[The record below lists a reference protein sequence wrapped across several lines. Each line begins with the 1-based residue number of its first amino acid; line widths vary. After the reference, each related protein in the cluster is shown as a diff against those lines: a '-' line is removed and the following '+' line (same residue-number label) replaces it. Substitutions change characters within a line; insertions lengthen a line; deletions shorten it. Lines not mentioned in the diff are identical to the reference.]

1 MSNRYWLLAIPCLFQ
16 LLLTYQFGLGV
27 DEAHYM
33 LYSKYLDLSY
43 FDHPPLVGWV
53 HYFFNVA
60 FGWNEFA
67 ARIPAIV
74 FGYLAAVLAFDY
86 LKRKGFSDDAA
97 FAGAT
102 SLNVS
107 FLLFALHLFLLP
119 DTFLVSGIFILLLV
133 TERVAE
139 QGKLKDWIFLGVTM
153 GLLGLAK
160 YTAVLFVI
168 PVVMYLRERRGGH
181 LYQERGA
188 YYAVA
193 LATFCISP
201 VLVWNEAHS
210 WLSFKY
216 QVLHVGGGS
225 SYRPM
230 AFLESL
236 AGQIGG
242 YNPLLFFFAFWAYRM
257 CWKKRDAYRLEFYTL
272 TTLLIFFVLASFKE
286 PILPHWTAPFFAI
299 TLPLGVAHFP
309 KRFLPIAAV
318 TWLLYFVVHTELSMH
333 WIKAATPAYR
343 DIWGYQQIAEDIMAN
358 TAPDTG
364 VAVTNWTYGSRIMF
378 YTRGKR
384 DLFVL
389 DDRVDQFD
397 LWQNG
402 SPIGRNILLLLFSM
416 DNDTA
421 KRFACKSKED
431 KGVLRIDV
439 GADEVYS
446 VQMVLCRGFGL

>member
-1 MSNRYWLLAIPCLFQ
+1 VANRYWLLAIPCLFQ

-60 FGWNEFA
+60 FGWNEVA
-67 ARIPAIV
+67 ARIPAIL
-74 FGYLAAVLAFDY
+74 FGYLAAVLAFNY
-86 LKRKGFSDDAA
+86 IKRKGFSDDAA

-102 SLNVS
+102 ALNVS

-119 DTFLVSGIFILLLV
+119 DTFLVSGIFFVLLF
-133 TERVAE
+133 TERVAAE
-139 QGKLKDWIFLGVTM
+139 GKTKDWILLGITM

-160 YTAVLFVI
+160 YTSVLLVI
-168 PVVMYLRERRGGH
+168 PVVMYIREKRGAH
-181 LYQERGA
+181 LYIEHAA
-188 YYAVA
+188 YYALAIA
-193 LATFCISP
+193 LFLISP
-201 VLVWNEAHS
+201 VLVWNEVHS
-210 WLSFKY
+210 WISFKY

-225 SYRPM
+225 SFNPL
-230 AFLESL
+230 AFFESL
-236 AGQIGG
+236 AGQIAG
-242 YNPLLFFFAFWAYRM
+242 YNPLLFLFAVYAYIK
-257 CWKKRDAYRLEFYTL
+257 CWKGRDAYRLEFYVL
-272 TTLLIFFVLASFKE
+272 TTLLIFFVVASLKE

-299 TLPLGVAHFP
+299 ALPLGVAHFP

-343 DIWGYQQIAEDIMAN
+343 DIWGYSQLADEIMS
-358 TAPDTG
+358 TTTPETG
-364 VAVTNWTYGSRIMF
+364 IAVTNWTYASRIMY

-384 DLFVL
+384 DVFVL

-397 LWQNG
+397 IWQNG
-402 SPIGRNILLLLFSM
+402 SPIGRDVLLLLFSM
-416 DNDTA
+416 DNESPS
-421 KRFACKSKED
+421 RFACKTKVD
-431 KGVLRIDV
+431 KGIQRVDV

-446 VQMVLCRGFGL
+446 VQFVLCKGFGL